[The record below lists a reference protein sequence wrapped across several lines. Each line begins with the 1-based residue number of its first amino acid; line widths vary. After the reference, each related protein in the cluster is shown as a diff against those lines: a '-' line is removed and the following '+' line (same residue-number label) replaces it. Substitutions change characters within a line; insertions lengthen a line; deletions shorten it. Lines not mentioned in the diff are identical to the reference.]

1 MRRLVEPSPVTRCG
15 LCGSELFLAC
25 IQAESTE
32 SDRDV
37 AVYSCGKC
45 ENRQVQMINHD
56 PYTAQALRKA
66 AESI

>member
-1 MRRLVEPSPVTRCG
+1 MRRLVEPSSVTRCG
-15 LCGSELFLAC
+15 LCGGELFLAC
-25 IQAESTE
+25 IQTDSTE
-32 SDRDV
+32 SDREV

-45 ENRQVQMINHD
+45 ENKQMQMINHD